1 MSASNVKYWSR
12 SVVMDIISFSMNVL
26 TNRHV
31 LITVCGTLPFHI
43 LLSAIHPAL
52 IYSAMY
58 CRSLAASADGTMPVA
73 PRGKE
78 L

>member
-43 LLSAIHPAL
+43 LLTVL
-52 IYSAMY
+52 CYVQ
-58 CRSLAASADGTMPVA
+58 LAAPAGGTMTVEL
-73 PRGKE
+73 RGNE
-78 L
+78 TYT